1 MAARDRLA
9 ADPTYLRRVQ
19 YRDGSRLAARAQL
32 HVKYGTAA
40 VAWNPWLASQIDWP
54 RRGRVLEV
62 GCGPGWLWVE
72 AAAHLRPDLD
82 LTLTDLS
89 DGMVAEARAQ
99 VGRTRSGRAVALTA
113 DAQAL
118 PFDPGEFDVV
128 VANHML
134 YHVPDPAVAVAELA
148 RVLRPEGTLLAA
160 TNGPRHLRELG
171 EIRETVFGGTDPLLA
186 TARAFGIESGEPLL
200 RECFGAVEWRPYED
214 ELVCTDRSDVLAFI
228 GSTPPAEDAT
238 EAERRELE
246 AVVAERFDAGGG
258 VLRITKESG
267 AFVCRR
273 PRSPQ

>member
-1 MAARDRLA
+1 
-9 ADPTYLRRVQ
+9 VQ

-32 HVKYGTAA
+32 HVKYGTGP
-40 VAWNPWLASQIDWP
+40 VAWYPWLASQIAWP
-54 RRGRVLEV
+54 RRARVLEV
-62 GCGPGWLWVE
+62 GCGPGWFWVE
-72 AAAHLRPDLD
+72 ATAHLRPDLD

-89 DGMVAEARAQ
+89 DGMVTEARAQ
-99 VGRTRSGRAVALTA
+99 VRGSRSGRAVALTA

-118 PFDPGEFDVV
+118 PFDPDEFDVV

-134 YHVPDPAVAVAELA
+134 YHVPDPALAVAELA

-160 TNGPRHLRELG
+160 TNGHRHLRELG
-171 EIRETVFGGTDPLLA
+171 EIRRAVFGGTDSLLDA
-186 TARAFGIESGEPLL
+186 ARAFGIESGEPLL
-200 RECFGAVEWRPYED
+200 RECFGAVEWRAYED
-214 ELVCTDRSDVLAFI
+214 ELVCTDPADVLAFI
-228 GSTPPAEDAT
+228 GSAPPADGAT

>member
-9 ADPTYLRRVQ
+9 VDPTYLRRVQ

-32 HVKYGTAA
+32 HVKYGTAR
-40 VAWNPWLASQIDWP
+40 VAWNPWLASQVAWP

-99 VGRTRSGRAVALTA
+99 VRRSRPGRAVALTA

-134 YHVPDPAVAVAELA
+134 YHVPDPALAVAELA
-148 RVLRPEGTLLAA
+148 RVLRSGGTLLAA
-160 TNGPRHLRELG
+160 TNGPGHLRELG
-171 EIRETVFGGTDPLLA
+171 EIRQAVFGGIDPLVDA
-186 TARAFGIESGEPLL
+186 ARAFGIESGEPLL
-200 RECFGAVEWRPYED
+200 RDWFGAVEWRPYQD
-214 ELVCTDRSDVLAFI
+214 ELVCTDPSDVLAFI
-228 GSTPPAEDAT
+228 ASAHPADEAS

-246 AVVAERFDAGGG
+246 ATVADRFDAGGG

-267 AFVCRR
+267 AFVCGR
-273 PRSPQ
+273 PRSPR

>member
-1 MAARDRLA
+1 MAARDQLA

-32 HVKYGTAA
+32 HVKYGTAP
-40 VAWNPWLASQIDWP
+40 VAWNPWLAAQVAWP

-62 GCGPGWLWVE
+62 GCGPGWFWAE
-72 AAAHLRPDLD
+72 ATAHLRPDLD

-99 VGRTRSGRAVALTA
+99 VRRSRAARAVVLTA

-134 YHVPDPAVAVAELA
+134 YHVQDPALAVAELA

-171 EIRETVFGGTDPLLA
+171 EIRQAVFGGTDPLLE
-186 TARAFGIESGEPLL
+186 TARAFGIETGDALL
-200 RECFGAVEWRPYED
+200 RECFGAVEWRAYRD
-214 ELVCTDRSDVLAFI
+214 ELVCTDPSDVLAFI
-228 GSTPPAEDAT
+228 CSTPPAEDAT

-246 AVVAERFDAGGG
+246 AAVAERFDAGGG

-267 AFVCRR
+267 AFVCGR